1 MKFSD
6 NIKHMTS
13 CSYLLARHK
22 LSLLSFCSYVYIL
35 SLLCLTGCGDGSC
48 YDNGSAVPM
57 ARFYASG
64 TTTQLS
70 ANGLT
75 VTAIGAPGDSLLV
88 NNETVSELHLPLRA
102 STTSTQWMLTFTI
115 ADDVTLTDTVTI
127 NYRPVEYFAN
137 VECGAMYYFDITNVT
152 TTHNVIDSITVPLP
166 HVTHVDQLNLRIY
179 VPND

>member
-88 NNETVSELHLPLRA
+88 NNETVSDLHLPLRA
-102 STTSTQWMLTFTI
+102 STTSTQWRLTFT
-115 ADDVTLTDTVTI
+115 ADDLTLTDTVTI
-127 NYRPVEYFAN
+127 DYQPVEYFAS

>member
-1 MKFSD
+1 
-6 NIKHMTS
+6 
-13 CSYLLARHK
+13 
-22 LSLLSFCSYVYIL
+22 
-35 SLLCLTGCGDGSC
+35 
-48 YDNGSAVPM
+48 M

>member
-1 MKFSD
+1 MKEFFKYF
-6 NIKHMTS
+6 ICIALT
-13 CSYLLARHK
+13 LAM
-22 LSLLSFCSYVYIL
+22 LS
-35 SLLCLTGCGDGSC
+35 GCGDGSC

-70 ANGLT
+70 VRQLT

-102 STTSTQWMLTFTI
+102 STTSTQWRLTFT
-115 ADDVTLTDTVTI
+115 ADDLTLTDTVTI
-127 NYRPVEYFAN
+127 DYQPVEYFAS
-137 VECGAMYYFDITNVT
+137 VECGAMYYFDITDVT

>member
-1 MKFSD
+1 MSKMKEFFKYF
-6 NIKHMTS
+6 ICIALT
-13 CSYLLARHK
+13 LAM
-22 LSLLSFCSYVYIL
+22 LS
-35 SLLCLTGCGDGSC
+35 GCGDGSC

-70 ANGLT
+70 VRQLT

-102 STTSTQWMLTFTI
+102 STTSTQWRLTFT
-115 ADDVTLTDTVTI
+115 ADDLTLTDTVTI
-127 NYRPVEYFAN
+127 DYQPVEYFAS
-137 VECGAMYYFDITNVT
+137 VECGAMYYFDITDVT

>member
-6 NIKHMTS
+6 NIKHMTF
-13 CSYLLARHK
+13 CSYFFTRHK
-22 LSLLSFCSYVYIL
+22 FVFLSLCSYVYLL

-57 ARFYASG
+57 ARFYASR

-70 ANGLT
+70 VRQLT

-102 STTSTQWMLTFTI
+102 SATSTQWMLTFTI

-127 NYRPVEYFAN
+127 NYRPVEFFAN
-137 VECGAMYYFDITNVT
+137 VECGAMYYFDITDVT
-152 TTHNVIDSITVPLP
+152 TTHNVIDSVDVPLP

>member
-1 MKFSD
+1 MSKMKEFFKYF
-6 NIKHMTS
+6 IYIALT
-13 CSYLLARHK
+13 LAM
-22 LSLLSFCSYVYIL
+22 LS
-35 SLLCLTGCGDGSC
+35 GCGDGSC

-88 NNETVSELHLPLRA
+88 NNETVSDLHLPLRA
-102 STTSTQWMLTFTI
+102 GTTSTQWRLTFT
-115 ADDVTLTDTVTI
+115 ADDLTLTDTVTI
-127 NYRPVEYFAN
+127 DYQPVEYFAS